1 MYSKNKNAVKTGEFE
16 TIWLDT
22 LDKDEKELVNQV
34 DRRMLQRIQKLKEYD
49 YTTVE
54 ITRRIE

>member
-1 MYSKNKNAVKTGEFE
+1 MYSKNQNAVKTGEFE

-34 DRRMLQRIQKLKEYD
+34 DTSKLQQLEEFGKDGCCNAYKS
-49 YTTVE
+49 
-54 ITRRIE
+54 